1 VDVHKRANTYKA
13 TISCMISRLV
23 ATSSGVLRV
32 VVGVVVVGDVTR
44 VAEAVLYVE
53 STASMLVVV
62 SMVGIVVVVARGI
75 RR

>member
-1 VDVHKRANTYKA
+1 
-13 TISCMISRLV
+13 MISRLV

-32 VVGVVVVGDVTR
+32 VVGVAVVVDVTR

-62 SMVGIVVVVARGI
+62 SMVGIVVVVAQGTK
-75 RR
+75 